1 MIIRKANIHDS
12 PAICHI
18 SCDGLGYDCTA
29 ELVSLRLGSLDNLR
43 EIVFVADLGEST
55 VGYVHA
61 EIYNLLY
68 AESMVNILGIAV
80 AAAYRKCGI
89 GKALLIA
96 VEEWAK
102 SLEIYTVRLNSG
114 AARSDAHA
122 FYRAMGYNN
131 EKDQIRFIKDL
142 R

>member
-1 MIIRKANIHDS
+1 MIIRKANIHAS

-18 SCDGLGYDCTA
+18 SCDGLGYDCPA

-68 AESMVNILGIAV
+68 AESMVNILGIAE
-80 AAAYRKCGI
+80 AAAYRKCGR

-102 SLEIYTVRLNSG
+102 SLGIYTVRLNSG

>member
-12 PAICHI
+12 PAICKI
-18 SCDGLGYDCTA
+18 SCEGLGYNCTT
-29 ELVSLRLGSLDNLR
+29 ELVGTRLGNLDTNR
-43 EIVFVADLGEST
+43 EIVFVANMDENV

-68 AESMVNILGIAV
+68 CESMVNILGIAV
-80 AAAYRKCGI
+80 TASCRRYGAGT
-89 GKALLIA
+89 ALINA
-96 VEEWAK
+96 VEDWAK
-102 SLEIYTVRLNSG
+102 SLGIYTVRLNSG

-122 FYRAMGYNN
+122 FYRAMGYIN

>member
-12 PAICHI
+12 PAICKI

-80 AAAYRKCGI
+80 ATAYRKCGI

>member
-1 MIIRKANIHDS
+1 MRIRNANSNDS
-12 PAICHI
+12 IAISKI
-18 SCDGLGYDCTA
+18 SYEDLGYACSI
-29 ELVSLRLGSLDNLR
+29 ELVAARLDSLDSKR
-43 EIVFVADLGEST
+43 EVVFVAELDKIV

-102 SLEIYTVRLNSG
+102 SLGIYTVRLNSG